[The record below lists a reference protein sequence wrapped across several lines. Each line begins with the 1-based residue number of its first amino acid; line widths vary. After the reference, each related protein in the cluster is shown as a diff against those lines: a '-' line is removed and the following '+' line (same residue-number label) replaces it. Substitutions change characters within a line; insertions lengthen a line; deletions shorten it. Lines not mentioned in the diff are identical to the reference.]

1 MNATAF
7 DTLRFANRLTAAGM
21 AQSQAACIAETLAD
35 TMIVDPATRSD
46 LARLET
52 ALRGEIGSV
61 RSEIGSVR
69 SEIGTLRGEIG
80 TLRGEIGTLR
90 AETHAAIANAKVEL
104 LRWIVP
110 LILAQMA
117 MTFGLFVKLGW

>member
-7 DTLRFANRLTAAGM
+7 DTLRYANRLTAAGM

-52 ALRGEIGSV
+52 ALRAG
-61 RSEIGSVR
+61 
-69 SEIGTLRGEIG
+69 
-80 TLRGEIGTLR
+80 IGTLR
-90 AETHAAIANAKVEL
+90 AETHAAIADAKVEL

>member
-1 MNATAF
+1 
-7 DTLRFANRLTAAGM
+7 M

-52 ALRGEIGSV
+52 ALRGEVGSV
-61 RSEIGSVR
+61 RS
-69 SEIGTLRGEIG
+69 EIG

-117 MTFGLFVKLGW
+117 MTLGLFVKLGW